1 MQLYHEKNA
10 GGIRL
15 QKQEPKG
22 LSCLSLQSLTSL
34 GCLVFLPGHLSEPQQ
49 NLKIAVE
56 KPQGEVFADPPTHAH
71 IYGCHLIL

>member
-10 GGIRL
+10 GGIHL

-34 GCLVFLPGHLSEPQQ
+34 GCLVFPLRTSQ
-49 NLKIAVE
+49 NLSRI
-56 KPQGEVFADPPTHAH
+56 
-71 IYGCHLIL
+71 